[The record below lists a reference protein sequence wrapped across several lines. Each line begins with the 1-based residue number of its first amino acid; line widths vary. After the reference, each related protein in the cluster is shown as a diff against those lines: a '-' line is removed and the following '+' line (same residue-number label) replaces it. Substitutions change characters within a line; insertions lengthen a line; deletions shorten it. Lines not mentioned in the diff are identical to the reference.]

1 MTTVVADTT
10 AAADLGIRS
19 AVQGMVNRATAA
31 VHEALARAKA
41 RRDYRQMLD
50 CEDHVLSDIGIT
62 RADIRQAY
70 HECGGRG

>member
-1 MTTVVADTT
+1 MTALIQT

-19 AVQGMVNRATAA
+19 AIQTMADRAAA
-31 VHEALARAKA
+31 VVRDALTRAKA
-41 RRDYRQMLD
+41 RHGYRHMLD
-50 CEDHVLSDIGIT
+50 CEDHFLRDAGIT

>member
-1 MTTVVADTT
+1 MTTLTQT
-10 AAADLGIRS
+10 AAADLGIRTTLKS
-19 AVQGMVNRATAA
+19 FATPATAA
-31 VHEALARAKA
+31 VHDALARAKA

-50 CEDHVLSDIGIT
+50 CEDHFLRDAGIT

>member
-1 MTTVVADTT
+1 MTTLTHT

-19 AVQGMVNRATAA
+19 ALQTMADRAAA
-31 VHEALARAKA
+31 TVREMLARAKA
-41 RRDYRQMLD
+41 RHDYRHMLD
-50 CEDHVLSDIGIT
+50 CEDHFLRDVGLT